1 MGYLLGSSVSGVC
14 YNTLRSSTMVRSG
27 LQVKLNL
34 LIGNHEEIRSKTGM
48 STSTVQS
55 WVLASS
61 SRCSMYIRMCYMC
74 SMYVT
79 YLSA

>member
-1 MGYLLGSSVSGVC
+1 MSVVCAIIRCDHLPWSGPP
-14 YNTLRSSTMVRSG
+14 
-27 LQVKLNL
+27 QVKLNL